1 MPGPANDQA
10 SKDVHAVTDPLYR
23 SKVPAFTDVQQA
35 PNIANCPV
43 AAILAAMASTA
54 KGRAAIND
62 MLSEKTG
69 TVLTDLSNL
78 PAGTLSNPPANTRTV
93 DKKLM
98 MTSSRY
104 FTVRL
109 GSGGV
114 DVSDV
119 LYTDDHDS
127 GWSPIYLRD
136 PKGGSIW
143 ASIIEKAIAVELKS
157 YENFDSTDIKVKEFW
172 QKITGKEPGG
182 FAIKPD
188 TPLDA
193 IKEAAQNSTTR
204 PTIGA
209 TKENGDMRTKLA
221 QFHGLAMIGFQGGKV
236 QLYDPAK
243 AGKPISV
250 SLEDFRNDFQAIF
263 FTK

>member
-1 MPGPANDQA
+1 
-10 SKDVHAVTDPLYR
+10 
-23 SKVPAFTDVQQA
+23 
-35 PNIANCPV
+35 
-43 AAILAAMASTA
+43 MASTA

-182 FAIKPD
+182 VAIKPD

-209 TKENGDMRTKLA
+209 TKENGDMRTQAGAIPRFGDGRFSRREGSALRSRQSWQA
-221 QFHGLAMIGFQGGKV
+221 DCHLSWTTSAMISRLSFS
-236 QLYDPAK
+236 P
-243 AGKPISV
+243 SN
-250 SLEDFRNDFQAIF
+250 E
-263 FTK
+263 